1 MADYNINAITRR
13 VVYTG
18 SAGLGPYA
26 FSFEIIDQADV
37 GVYFN
42 QTALTLSSDYTVTI
56 NANGTGSVNIITGG
70 NVPSTPTAN
79 DTIIIIGAR
88 DIERTT
94 DFVTAGD
101 LLASSLNEQLDSNI
115 IFEQQIDERVD
126 RSIKFPVY
134 DSFTGDNVLPAAAAR
149 SNKVLGFTNDGG
161 VTTSTNTLAQFD
173 AAVSSFVNATGN
185 NAASI
190 FYDPAGS
197 GAEQTTVQAKL
208 REVVSVKDFG
218 ATGDGVT
225 DDTTAIQACLNAA
238 SLGSAIFFPEGDYV
252 ISSALDMTSLERMT
266 LFGAGWRASKI
277 RQVTADTSALKLP
290 QGPSLTGSN
299 NTVVRDLSILG
310 QNANT
315 TGWGI
320 EVVKSSRASII
331 GCIISGWGYT
341 GSGGGGIYVKDSIVL
356 DVIDCQIGSCY
367 YGIYND
373 VPTFSGWNGGTVAGC
388 YISSIK
394 AQGIWAYALNGISF
408 TGTTF
413 ESCFGGGLYI
423 DTAGGGL
430 SFNGCYFEENK
441 TIGGAG
447 EYYDI
452 YIGASSYVVGVSI
465 TGCYFNG
472 NNPASTED
480 YIPIRMKYAVGVFLE
495 ANLLNVGNKFVKFAN
510 SAVVNDIHLGALGL
524 NPAGGGGATYSSTN
538 TFGNLPSNFYEPT
551 LNNYNHYENT
561 FLVDQAKQRS
571 GSVPCAIDIWTTAV
585 TGTGSV
591 TSEGTG
597 IIVNSGATAGSTAIA
612 STIIAPSLG
621 LGQASYD
628 YGKICEI
635 EFIVSNIASGTTN
648 GKTWIRFSNQITA
661 ADPSARAFGFRID
674 GNALKG
680 IVCDNSGSLTVL
692 DLATNISAGLAT
704 SLKVIN
710 KLNEVEFFVNGVSK
724 GTQSLGAN
732 LTSPVSTALVL
743 SVTNGADAAQHRIG
757 VYDIKYHVT
766 Q

>member
-1 MADYNINAITRR
+1 MTIVLKNNVSSTLATPISASDTGMVVVDGDQFPTLTGAEYFYATLMSPAGTTEIVKVTARVANAMTIVRAQDGTSAASFTSGALVEMRVTAASMLDTASEYPTAAAISIADAGGY
-13 VVYTG
+13 YTG
-18 SAGLGPYA
+18 TNVEAALQEAAQAGTTQITDAGGYYTSDNVEGALQEA
-26 FSFEIIDQADV
+26 ISLAATRADLVASSGSSLV
-37 GVYFN
+37 G
-42 QTALTLSSDYTVTI
+42 YTQGG
-56 NANGTGSVNIITGG
+56 AGSVT
-70 NVPSTPTAN
+70 
-79 DTIIIIGAR
+79 R
-88 DIERTT
+88 
-94 DFVTAGD
+94 
-101 LLASSLNEQLDSNI
+101 
-115 IFEQQIDERVD
+115 
-126 RSIKFPVY
+126 
-134 DSFTGDNVLPAAAAR
+134 
-149 SNKVLGFTNDGG
+149 
-161 VTTSTNTLAQFD
+161 
-173 AAVSSFVNATGN
+173 
-185 NAASI
+185 
-190 FYDPAGS
+190 
-197 GAEQTTVQAKL
+197 TVQSRL
-208 REVVSVKDFG
+208 QDRVSFKDFG
-218 ATGDGVT
+218 AVGDGVT

-510 SAVVNDIHLGALGL
+510 SAFVNDIHLGALGL

-612 STIIAPSLG
+612 STVIAPSLG

-635 EFIVSNIASGTTN
+635 EFIVSNIASGTAN

-674 GNALKG
+674 NNALKG
-680 IVCDNSGSLTVL
+680 IVCDNFGSLTVL
-692 DLATNISAGLAT
+692 DLSTNISAGLAT